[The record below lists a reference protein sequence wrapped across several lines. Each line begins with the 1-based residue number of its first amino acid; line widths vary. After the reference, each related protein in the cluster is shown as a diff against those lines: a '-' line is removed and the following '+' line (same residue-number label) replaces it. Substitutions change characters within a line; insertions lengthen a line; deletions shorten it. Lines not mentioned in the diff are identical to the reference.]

1 MGLGRIPEGMS
12 VLTMPRGV
20 NAPIWHLHTFSHQH
34 IRHHLAWLQ
43 MGPFLSRRTKC
54 KWIAL
59 FPVCSFFFFLVFSLK
74 CIHNNRTLDSVL
86 ASHIHWLENSLM
98 FLLSL
103 PVVSR
108 KWNTFLRQSTKPLI
122 QCLGFYS
129 LSCQLIIARGRKKKT
144 HNSDLN
150 GNNTEFNTTRP
161 DKRSICLSLV

>member
-1 MGLGRIPEGMS
+1 MHPFGTCIHFLISIYATTLRGCRWVHFCPGGLS
-12 VLTMPRGV
+12 V
-20 NAPIWHLHTFSHQH
+20 NELHYFQFV
-34 IRHHLAWLQ
+34 
-43 MGPFLSRRTKC
+43 P
-54 KWIAL
+54 
-59 FPVCSFFFFLVFSLK
+59 FFFFLVFSLK